1 MNNFFIKII
10 TDKNKSFSKN
20 FEDDQIFDKSL
31 NCFYVL
37 DELQIVF
44 SKGYYNLLKKD
55 IDEKYVVLCSISHED
70 KDFLCK
76 KYNLSFDLQSSKI
89 VLQLFLKHGND
100 LFKDFG
106 NKFFFFLYD
115 IKNKNFSIFRDHIG
129 FYNIYYCQNNEE
141 ILLSSRLTFISNNS
155 NKKFN
160 INKKNLKKFLQMI
173 PIGSGQT
180 FFEEINKVPM
190 NCSLLYKNSMIELE
204 YYEKFKDLKNDEN
217 SKQQIIGLKEQL
229 KKAIMS
235 YSERNDKRLGFLFSG
250 GLDSSTVISFYKKYK
265 KSNQKLFAYTATFDH
280 IKEEVKRFIDERDFQ
295 QEITRNK
302 DIEDRSFKAQNL
314 STLSNL
320 DKYIELIGQ
329 PFFFPNLYISAESF
343 RLASKDGVE
352 KVFNG
357 NDGDSVISHGFEYFL
372 EMFLKLRWIS
382 LYKSIKKVAYINNK
396 SIIFVFKRALLDQ
409 IFFYNKIFF
418 SAKEKHKAILS
429 TPIHSNAI
437 EIESLVAN
445 HYGIQEVYPF
455 YNMNLV
461 NFCINVRPDLK
472 INGFPRYILRQAIK
486 GIVPEKIR
494 NRTDKANLG
503 HGLVQSFIDKDSEVI
518 ERHINN
524 PHPLIR
530 ELISI
535 NELESNWKN
544 LLKNPRKYSTTSDVP
559 SLIFSYVVA
568 NRWIELSNN

>member
-320 DKYIELIGQ
+320 DKYLELIGQ
-329 PFFFPNLYISAESF
+329 PFFFPNLYISSESF

-396 SIIFVFKRALLDQ
+396 SIIFVFKRAVLDQ

-418 SAKEKHKAILS
+418 SAKKKHKAILS

-437 EIESLVAN
+437 EIQSLVAN
-445 HYGIQEVYPF
+445 HYGIEEVYPF

-461 NFCINVRPDLK
+461 NYCVNVLPDLK

-503 HGLVQSFIDKDSEVI
+503 HGLVQSFIDKDREFI

-530 ELISI
+530 ELINV

-544 LLKNPRKYSTTSDVP
+544 LLKNPRKYSTRSDVP

-568 NRWIELSNN
+568 NRWIELRNN

>member
-1 MNNFFIKII
+1 MDNFFIEIFEEKSISKDI
-10 TDKNKSFSKN
+10 LDHNFQKYEDKGIKLFFSKDKIS
-20 FEDDQIFDKSL
+20 FFRDKED
-31 NCFYVL
+31 L
-37 DELQIVF
+37 DIL
-44 SKGYYNLLKKD
+44 
-55 IDEKYVVLCSISHED
+55 VLCSLSKRDRKKICDKFVLKED
-70 KDFLCK
+70 YPDAKLTLKVYLKYGMKAFDFLG
-76 KYNLSFDLQSSKI
+76 NSFSFFIYD
-89 VLQLFLKHGND
+89 
-100 LFKDFG
+100 FKV
-106 NKFFFFLYD
+106 
-115 IKNKNFSIFRDHIG
+115 KNFFIFRDHIG
-129 FYNIYYCQNNEE
+129 FNNIYFTKSKNSIFLTSTLGGLKRFTKNN
-141 ILLSSRLTFISNNS
+141 FIVD
-155 NKKFN
+155 
-160 INKKNLKKFLQMI
+160 KKNLKNFLHMM
-173 PIGSGQT
+173 PIKSNETFYSG
-180 FFEEINKVPM
+180 IKKVPPS
-190 NCSLLYKNSMIELE
+190 NYLELSNGFLSVRPYK
-204 YYEKFKDLKNDEN
+204 KFNDIKIAMRKEDQVNGLKDL
-217 SKQQIIGLKEQL
+217 L
-229 KKAIMS
+229 KKAIIRD
-235 YSERNDKRLGFLFSG
+235 EDILDEKIGFLFSG
-250 GLDSSTVISFYKKYK
+250 GLDSSTIISFYKKYK
-265 KSNQKLFAYTATFDH
+265 KKNQKLFAYTATFDH
-280 IKEEVKRFIDERDFQ
+280 INEEVKRFIDERDYQ

-329 PFFFPNLYISAESF
+329 PFFFPNLYIPAESF

-396 SIIFVFKRALLDQ
+396 SIIFVFKRAVLDQ

-418 SAKEKHKAILS
+418 SAKKKHKAILS

-437 EIESLVAN
+437 EIQSLVAN
-445 HYGIQEVYPF
+445 HYGIEEVYPF

-461 NFCINVRPDLK
+461 NYCVNVLPDLK

-503 HGLVQSFIDKDSEVI
+503 HGLVQSFIDKDREFI

-530 ELISI
+530 ELINV

-544 LLKNPRKYSTTSDVP
+544 LLKNPRKYSTRSDVP

-568 NRWIELSNN
+568 NRWIELRNN